1 MREPTAGAAQ
11 NEAMIIG
18 RTGRARLPITFDAR
32 ALLRDAL
39 ALPPDAWEPHFN
51 RALYRNDWSG
61 VALRSNGGVGLYPN
75 PHSSQAFTDTPWLAR
90 CPAVREA
97 LARFACPTS
106 AVRFLRVGADSEIFE
121 HRDYDLTAEG
131 GEARVHVCV
140 QTSNDVTF
148 LLDSTPVVML
158 PGSCWYL
165 DVSRPHRVINA
176 GATAR
181 VHLVVDC
188 MIDGWLRELIAAGDP
203 GDG

>member
-1 MREPTAGAAQ
+1 V
-11 NEAMIIG
+11 
-18 RTGRARLPITFDAR
+18 RLPLTFDAR
-32 ALLRDAL
+32 ALFDDVQ

-51 RALYRNDWSG
+51 RQLYRNDWSG

-75 PHSSQAFTDTPWLAR
+75 PHSAQAFVDTPWLAR
-90 CPAVREA
+90 CPAVRTA
-97 LARFACPTS
+97 LAQFACRTT

-121 HRDYDLTAEG
+121 HRDDDLTAEG
-131 GEARVHVCV
+131 GEARLHVCV
-140 QTSNDVTF
+140 QTNEDVTF
-148 LLDSTPVVML
+148 LLDGEPVAME

-188 MIDGWLRELIAAGDP
+188 VLNAWLRELIAQGAARNG
-203 GDG
+203 